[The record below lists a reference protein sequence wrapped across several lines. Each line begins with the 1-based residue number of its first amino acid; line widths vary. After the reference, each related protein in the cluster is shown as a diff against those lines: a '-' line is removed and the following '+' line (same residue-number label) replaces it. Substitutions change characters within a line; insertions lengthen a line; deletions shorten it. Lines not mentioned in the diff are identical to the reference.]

1 MSQRPHVYRRPAPD
15 PAVRTSLSV
24 LAAFVQPR
32 SRVLDLGTGAGGLG
46 AYLRETKACTV
57 DGLTL
62 SAEEAEVA
70 RPDYRRVV
78 VGNLESE
85 DWPTHFDGHGYDVIV
100 CADVLEHVR
109 EPAAVLA
116 QCTHLLAPGGLLLA
130 SVPNVAYAGLIVSLM
145 HGEWTYGPEGLLDAS
160 HLRFFTRQSFE
171 ELLNRQGWTLHAAEP
186 IEQPWF
192 ETEFARR
199 WDHLPPAVADHLLAL
214 PHASVYQWVFAAARQ
229 SGDIEAVRQAAKGL
243 PASQSPSVSSYVM
256 QLFVDRGQ
264 GYSDAT
270 KQQQLGR
277 MGLQAQTLRFELAA
291 GQAPVRGLRLDPA
304 DRPGFWLL
312 RALRLRAGTGE
323 VVWQWLAQQGAGAT
337 FSAADCH
344 QVQWARFDP
353 GRQAVP
359 VRMTGDDPQLPLPVP
374 QTVWDQCAG
383 RALVLEVVC
392 DWPWSADYQA
402 AVQAQTLP
410 PLQQASA
417 GAADAAGWAPF
428 EPAPAT
434 SLSPSLST
442 DAPPWWQRLR
452 PGRRGLPDPN
462 PPPARPAALAG
473 DNKVLDEVVEIIVPV
488 YGNRALVER
497 CLRSVMATTCATRWH
512 VTVLDDASP
521 DTETRDWLRQ
531 WGLAHPGATVLAAA
545 RNAGFVHTVNLGMQ
559 LAGRRDVV
567 LLNSDAEVAGDWLYR
582 LRAAAHALPRVATV
596 TPFSNNATI
605 CSLPRFCEDNPLPA
619 GHTTASVHDLVSRLC
634 TGRVVE
640 VPTAVGFCMYI
651 SRACL
656 DEVGL
661 FDADTFGLGYGEEND
676 FCMRATAAGWRHLHA
691 LDAFVFHQ
699 GGASFSERRH
709 ALQQNALKA
718 LLRLHPDY
726 EDRVRA
732 FVAADPARADRERVV
747 QALGPTQNGLDQQ
760 FSA

>member
-1 MSQRPHVYRRPAPD
+1 MSEQPHVYRRPAPD
-15 PAVRTSLSV
+15 PAVRSSLSV

-32 SRVLDLGTGAGGLG
+32 TRVLDLGTGAGGLG
-46 AYLRETKACTV
+46 AFLRDTRACVV

-62 SAEEAEVA
+62 SADEADVA

-78 VGNLESE
+78 VGNLESD
-85 DWPTHFDGHGYDVIV
+85 DWPKHFEPQGYDVIV

-116 QCTHLLAPGGLLLA
+116 QCQHLLAPGGLLLA
-130 SVPNVAYAGLIVSLM
+130 SVPNVAYVGLIVSLM
-145 HGEWTYGPEGLLDAS
+145 HGEWRYGPEGLLDAS
-160 HLRFFTRQSFE
+160 HLRFFTRRSFE
-171 ELLNRQGWTLHAAEP
+171 ELLASQGWQLHAAEP

-199 WDHLPPAVADHLLAL
+199 WDHLPPAVADHLLAQ

-229 SGDIEAVRQAAKGL
+229 AVDGQAVNRSPVSL
-243 PASQSPSVSSYVM
+243 PVASTTSAASYVM

-277 MGLQAQTLRFELAA
+277 MGVQAQTLRFVLAP
-291 GQAPVRGLRLDPA
+291 GDAPVCGLRLDPA

-312 RALRLRAGTGE
+312 RALCLRAGTGE
-323 VVWQWLAQQGAGAT
+323 PLWHWQAQEGAEVTFGA
-337 FSAADCH
+337 AASH
-344 QVQWARFDP
+344 QLQWGRFDAQRGALP
-353 GRQAVP
+353 LRL
-359 VRMTGDDPQLPLPVP
+359 TGDDPQVQLPVP
-374 QTVWDQCAG
+374 QAVWDQAAG

-410 PLQQASA
+410 PQTTSA
-417 GAADAAGWAPF
+417 EPLGWAPF
-428 EPAPAT
+428 APAEAPAPRA
-434 SLSPSLST
+434 
-442 DAPPWWQRLR
+442 AGWWQRLR
-452 PGRRGLPDPN
+452 SGWRGSTGLP
-462 PPPARPAALAG
+462 PPPVRQVGAAPHHQAE
-473 DNKVLDEVVEIIVPV
+473 DEVVEIIVPV
-488 YGNRALVER
+488 YGNRPLVER
-497 CLRSVMATTCATRWH
+497 CLQSLMAAACTTRWH

-521 DTETRDWLRQ
+521 DAETRDWLRQ

-545 RNAGFVHTVNLGMQ
+545 RNTGFVQTVNLGMQ

-567 LLNSDAEVAGDWLYR
+567 LLNSDAEVAGDWLDR

-640 VPTAVGFCMYI
+640 IPTAVGFCMYI

-656 DEVGL
+656 DQVGL

-676 FCMRATAAGWRHLHA
+676 FCMRASAAGWRHLHA

-709 ALQQNALKA
+709 ALQQNALRA

-726 EDRVRA
+726 EERVRA

-747 QALGPTQNGLDQQ
+747 QALGLG
-760 FSA
+760 